1 MADENEIKEEKESEI
16 TSLSNGLKKAI
27 EERLKEVTSLMEQVG
42 ETEKAELEKLRKLE
56 EEKKKAENEL
66 MQRTPEFT
74 LTSLHKVLRNP
85 DIIRYMEEV
94 GDILV
99 YSNDRGFGNNMIF
112 FTKNERKNIK
122 TEVEELYRQREEI
135 ENSNLI
141 PIEKEND
148 LKEIDDK
155 IEIVKKELD
164 RLEKEGGIIYLY
176 LQNKDTYIRLDLYSK
191 DERIRDQ
198 STTLVKGYF
207 GKNDRL
213 SDCFNEFNTPER
225 IIEQI
230 EKNMKDDKYCFR
242 LNELRKKLKEAK
254 V

>member
-1 MADENEIKEEKESEI
+1 MTDENDIKEEKKPEI
-16 TSLSNGLKKAI
+16 TPISNGLKKAI
-27 EERLKEVTSLMEQVG
+27 EERLKEVTSLLEQVG
-42 ETEKAELEKLRKLE
+42 DTEKARLEKLRKLE
-56 EEKKKAENEL
+56 EERKKAEIEL

-99 YSNDRGFGNNMIF
+99 FSNDRGFGNNMLF

-122 TEVEELYRQREEI
+122 TELEELYEQREEI
-135 ENSNLI
+135 KNANLI

-155 IEIVKKELD
+155 IGMVKKELD
-164 RLEKEGGIIYLY
+164 SLEKEGGIIYLY

-191 DERIRDQ
+191 DER
-198 STTLVKGYF
+198 
-207 GKNDRL
+207 DRK
-213 SDCFNEFNTPER
+213 S
-225 IIEQI
+225 
-230 EKNMKDDKYCFR
+230 
-242 LNELRKKLKEAK
+242 

>member
-1 MADENEIKEEKESEI
+1 MMDENDIKEEI
-16 TSLSNGLKKAI
+16 APLSNGLKRAI
-27 EERLKEVTSLMEQVG
+27 DGRLKEVTSLLEQVG
-42 ETEKAELEKLRKLE
+42 DTKKARLEKLRKLE
-56 EEKKKAENEL
+56 EEKKKAEIEL
-66 MQRTPEFT
+66 MQRSPEFT
-74 LTSLHKVLRNP
+74 LTSLHQVLRNL

-99 YSNDRGFGNNMIF
+99 YSNDRGFGNNMLF

-122 TEVEELYRQREEI
+122 TELEELYEQREEI
-135 ENSNLI
+135 KNANLI

-155 IEIVKKELD
+155 IGMVKKELD
-164 RLEKEGGIIYLY
+164 SLEKEGGIIYLY

-191 DERIRDQ
+191 DERVRDQ
-198 STTLVKGYF
+198 STTLLKGYF
-207 GKNDRL
+207 GKNERL
-213 SDCFNEFNTPER
+213 TDCFNEFNTPER